1 MKNRIFNFVLLV
13 LFLFSINIFAQD
25 IPELNGYEQY
35 VQNAMKDWKVQG
47 CAVAIVKN
55 GKIIYTKG
63 FGFRDVANQ
72 LPVTPN
78 TLFAIGSCSKAFT
91 SASVC
96 LLVDEG
102 KIDIDKPV
110 ITYYPNFKMQDDY
123 ATTHITL
130 RDMLSHRSGLPRHDF
145 AWYGADNLTRKDIVE
160 GLRYLELSKGFRE
173 AWQYQNGMF
182 TTAGFLVEVVSG
194 EKWENIVAKKIFEP
208 LGMKSTNFSVFD
220 SQKST
225 DFAKPYGERN
235 ETVKEIPFR
244 SLDSMGPAGSINS
257 NVVDMAN
264 WVIMQINGGK
274 FDGKQIISDGSLRQT
289 QTPQMV
295 IPGGVTD
302 EVFYNSYGMGWM
314 ITSYR
319 GHLRIEHGGNIDG
332 FSASTCFLPKDS
344 IGIIVLTNMD
354 GTSLTS
360 IARNYAVDKLL
371 GLSEIDWS
379 KKLLGDRT
387 KALEMMKEQK
397 DKKDPNKVEGTEP
410 SHPLKSY
417 VGKYEHPAY
426 GTIEVILNDDMLIA
440 DLHSMKAELKHYH
453 YDIFE
458 TVDKNDV
465 VPNIKITFYTNLKG
479 EIYKLSAPL
488 QDGVKDI
495 EFTRAIEKVEVE
507 KSKLEKYSGEYEIM
521 GTIAKISIRGGNTL
535 VLSIAGQPDYELIPT
550 GENEFNIKGLD
561 GFSVKFK
568 EDAGKIT
575 ELTFNQPNGVFTAK
589 RK

>member
-1 MKNRIFNFVLLV
+1 MKNRLLSVLLSLI
-13 LFLFSINIFAQD
+13 LFLSASINAQD
-25 IPELNGYEQY
+25 FNSATYEKY
-35 VQNAMKDWKVQG
+35 MEAAMKDWKVQG

-55 GKIIYTKG
+55 GKIIYEKG
-63 FGFRDVANQ
+63 FGYRDVKNQ

-96 LLVDEG
+96 LMIDEG
-102 KIDIDKPV
+102 KIDFDKPV
-110 ITYYPNFKMQDDY
+110 INYYPNFKLSDDY
-123 ATTHITL
+123 VTTHITL

-145 AWYGADNLTRKDIVE
+145 AWYGADKLSRKDIVD

-182 TTAGFLVEVVSG
+182 TTAGFMVEVVSG
-194 EKWENIVAKKIFEP
+194 DKWENIVAKKIFEP
-208 LGMKSTNFSVFD
+208 LGMKTSNFSVYE

-225 DFAKPYGERN
+225 DFAKPYAERN
-235 ETVKEIPFR
+235 DEVKEIPFR
-244 SLDSMGPAGSINS
+244 SLDAMGPAGSINS
-257 NVVDMAN
+257 SVNEMAN
-264 WVIMQINGGK
+264 WLIMQINGGK
-274 FDGKQIISDGSLRQT
+274 FDGKQIIGDGSLRQT
-289 QTPQMV
+289 QSPQMV
-295 IPGGVTD
+295 LPGRVTD
-302 EVFYNSYGMGWM
+302 EVFYSTYGMGWM

-319 GHLRIEHGGNIDG
+319 GHLRLEHGGNIDG
-332 FSASTCFLPKDS
+332 FSASACFLPKDS
-344 IGIIVLTNMD
+344 IGIVVLTNMD

-360 IARNYAVDKLL
+360 VARNYATDMML
-371 GLSEIDWS
+371 GLGEIDWNER
-379 KKLLGDRT
+379 LYGDRK

-397 DKKDPNKVEGTEP
+397 DKKDANRVEGTEP

-417 VGKYEHPAY
+417 AGKFEHPAY
-426 GTIEVILNDDMLIA
+426 GTMEIIFTDGKLTA
-440 DLHSMKAELKHYH
+440 DLHSIKVDLNHYH

-458 TVDKNDV
+458 TGSKEED
-465 VPNIKITFYTNLKG
+465 VPNIKITFYTNAKG

-495 EFTRAIEKVEVE
+495 EFTRATEKVEVE

-521 GTIAKISIRGGNTL
+521 GTIAKISIRGGNAL
-535 VLSIAGQPDYELIPT
+535 ILSIAGQPDYELIPT

-561 GFSVKFK
+561 GFSVKFT

-575 ELTFNQPNGVFTAK
+575 ELTFNQPNGVFNAK